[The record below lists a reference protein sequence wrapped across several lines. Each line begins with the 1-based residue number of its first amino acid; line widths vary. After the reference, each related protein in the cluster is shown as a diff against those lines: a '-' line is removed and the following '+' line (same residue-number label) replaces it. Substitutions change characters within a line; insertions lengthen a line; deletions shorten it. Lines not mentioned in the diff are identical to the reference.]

1 MIELSI
7 SPELAWTIV
16 AGAILVSFAAG
27 GLYFKMKYLADDL
40 RKHMADEVKY
50 RDKNNERWQ
59 IHERGHA

>member
-7 SPELAWTIV
+7 TAELAWTIV

-40 RKHMADEVKY
+40 RKHMAEEVKY
-50 RDKNNERWQ
+50 REKNDERWNT
-59 IHERGHA
+59 HERGHA